1 MTEKFKIIISEVKK
15 GKVLKEEEF
24 QNFMQQNEILN
35 VKIYSKDSYV
45 IFNIFYEEDEKNIKE
60 YEVLLKT
67 IYKDYILIVREC
79 SFENM
84 GISSKLLFLGKLAD
98 LIHNLDDVDN
108 KEFLVLELKTYRD
121 YLSHFLNLENDFPRS
136 VIDVYNKQLE
146 LLNDVLF

>member
-24 QNFMQQNEILN
+24 QYFMQQNIILD

-79 SFENM
+79 SFEKM
-84 GISSKLLFLGKLAD
+84 EIISQLSFLEKLAD

-121 YLSHFLNLENDFPRS
+121 YLRDFVNLENNLPRC
-136 VIDVYNKQLE
+136 VVDVYNKQLE
-146 LLNDVLF
+146 LLNDFLF